1 MVKRFLLSFGMA
13 LLFLLIF
20 LKYIPIRQVLN
31 EFRSLSPLDIILAF
45 AFYTVSQI
53 VRSMRWLPL
62 LKGFNLYQVYL
73 INSANI
79 FLNNLLPARTG
90 ELSWFYYA
98 NRFGVSFRT
107 SLWAFFVGRFFD
119 LAAMLFITIF
129 IYYLMHPT
137 LWHLLFF
144 IPLPFLLHKTYLLVP
159 PIGKL
164 RGIRDYA
171 EKNVDLR
178 LSLYLF
184 SCSVMSVILK
194 FLALMWLVGGAFG
207 FLEFLSYTFGE
218 LSSILPVHSF
228 MGYGT
233 YELSFSVPAHLANAD
248 TKTWIL
254 KAFLFH
260 NFLLISSALYGVIS
274 LYILH
279 RR

>member
-1 MVKRFLLSFGMA
+1 MVKRFFLSFGIA
-13 LLFLLIF
+13 LLFLFIF
-20 LKYIPIRQVLN
+20 LKYVPIKEVLN
-31 EFRSLSPLDIILAF
+31 EFMSLSPSNLIMAF
-45 AFYTVSQI
+45 VFYTASQV
-53 VRSMRWLPL
+53 VRSIRWLPL

-98 NRFGVSFRT
+98 NRLGISFKA

-119 LAAMLFITIF
+119 LFAMLFMTIF
-129 IYYLMHPT
+129 IYYLLHTT
-137 LWHLLFF
+137 LWYLLLF
-144 IPLPFLLHKTYLLVP
+144 IPLPFLLHKMYLLLP
-159 PIGKL
+159 PFGKL
-164 RGIRDYA
+164 KGIREYA
-171 EKNVDLR
+171 EKNVDFW

-184 SCSVMSVILK
+184 FCSVTSVVLK
-194 FLALMWLVGGAFG
+194 FFALMWLMGGAFG
-207 FLEFLSYTFGE
+207 FLEFLSYAFGE

-233 YELSFSVPAHLANAD
+233 YELSFSVPAHFANAD

-260 NFLLISSALYGVIS
+260 NFLLISSALYGVVSIY
-274 LYILH
+274 LLH
-279 RR
+279 RG